1 MRILVACEFSGI
13 VRQAF
18 IEQGHDAWSC
28 DLLPSEQ
35 YGPHVQRDVR
45 LILNDGW
52 DMMCCFPPCTY
63 LCNSGARW
71 WNLRQQEQKDAIAFV
86 RSLLDAPIPRIALE
100 NPTGCLSTAI
110 RKPDQILQP
119 FLFGENASKATCL
132 WLKNLPKLWP
142 TRVMEAAR
150 MRCPSCAVLPVVPFS
165 LLPTDSMAAPAYL
178 ADSPGPFMP
187 IKQQA
192 VKTIYPRARLERR
205 TVHGRIQGLPLQWQN
220 NGEQSFHDPAL
231 NGVDFRR
238 L

>member
-1 MRILVACEFSGI
+1 
-13 VRQAF
+13 
-18 IEQGHDAWSC
+18 
-28 DLLPSEQ
+28 
-35 YGPHVQRDVR
+35 
-45 LILNDGW
+45 
-52 DMMCCFPPCTY
+52 MCCFPPCTY

-150 MRCPSCAVLPVVPFS
+150 MRCPSCGAIF
-165 LLPTDSMAAPAYL
+165 PASYGFYGCACLSSRL
-178 ADSPGPFMP
+178 ARP
-187 IKQQA
+187 IYANQTA
-192 VKTIYPRARLERR
+192 S
-205 TVHGRIQGLPLQWQN
+205 GQN
-220 NGEQSFHDPAL
+220 NLPQSKTRAKDRSRTYPGVAAAMAEQWGTILS
-231 NGVDFRR
+231 
-238 L
+238 